1 MRTHWSGCGEEGEK
15 EKPHPNCKCYIEE
28 VKDDDRGEGRE
39 KEEEGGTESWRKT
52 GAGEMSEQSAVLPY
66 TENGEYSGSAALTE
80 D

>member
-1 MRTHWSGCGEEGEK
+1 MEWVWGGRGKGRK
-15 EKPHPNCKCYIEE
+15 YEE

-52 GAGEMSEQSAVLPY
+52 GAGGMSEQSAVLPY